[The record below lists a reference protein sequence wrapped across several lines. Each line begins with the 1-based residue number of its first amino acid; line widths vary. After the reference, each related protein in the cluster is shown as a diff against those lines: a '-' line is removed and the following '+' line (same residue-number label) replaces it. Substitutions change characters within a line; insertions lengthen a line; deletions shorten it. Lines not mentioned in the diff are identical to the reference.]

1 MARPRLKTGAAQ
13 ARGTVPRRPI
23 TVNRFGVVDIRH
35 WIYLTYA
42 WAARLTQVFLLAST
56 RYSRSENRL
65 QLRSSNEEISTLGYT
80 PVHARPRE
88 SRQCMCTRIGVRAR
102 GIPTHYFDNV
112 HCGHTA
118 RQERDA
124 YGCHRVSCHRVP
136 PSAYGC
142 LPPSATECHRFAYGP
157 ATECLWL
164 PPSLWSCH
172 RVSPS
177 LQTWWNGACHLS
189 SSLV

>member
-1 MARPRLKTGAAQ
+1 M
-13 ARGTVPRRPI
+13 VPYRDVRSP
-23 TVNRFGVVDIRH
+23 
-35 WIYLTYA
+35 LTDLGLSTSGILGLCRA
-42 WAARLTQVFLLAST
+42 VEADTSCMLAST
-56 RYSRSENRL
+56 RFSRSENRL

-80 PVHARPRE
+80 PVHARPRA
-88 SRQCMCTRIGVRAR
+88 SHVSVAPHRVPPVRAR

-157 ATECLWL
+157 ATECIWL

-172 RVSPS
+172 RVPPS